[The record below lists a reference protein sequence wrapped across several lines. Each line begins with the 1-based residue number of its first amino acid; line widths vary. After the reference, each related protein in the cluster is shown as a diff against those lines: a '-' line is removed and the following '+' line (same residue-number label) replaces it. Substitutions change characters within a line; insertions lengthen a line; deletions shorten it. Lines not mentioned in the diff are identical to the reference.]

1 MNSQKKHHSAGIGR
15 ILLGALTLAVLT
27 VFAAPPQNAMSA
39 TAVGTTINNTVT
51 VTWTGGSNSAS
62 ATVDVI
68 IKESAPTLAFVSSVP
83 ASLVSVAEGAG
94 ITLNYTL
101 TSTSN
106 GDDSYDLSAPFT
118 DNSAVITTPT
128 ETVNGGT
135 TTVSLGAS
143 MALAD
148 VAVASTDIIIPGLAV
163 DHGLAS
169 GETVII
175 GGTSYTINS
184 VSDDG
189 TDTTLTL
196 DTAITITA
204 GTPIYER
211 LEFAVTFTSGTLQG
225 ANTTGDHDI
234 TTAAEVTGNAALNDQ
249 DARTVTV
256 TKAALDITKTAD
268 TATAQ
273 PGETITYKVV
283 VTNNGAADASS
294 VVITD
299 PLPAFTTY
307 EAGSAESSANA
318 AANYG
323 DAGNT
328 ALDDDTA
335 GAPDDGYDFGITTA
349 DEATYTVGTLAQG
362 SSIVLFF
369 QVTIDN

>member
-1 MNSQKKHHSAGIGR
+1 MKTGRTHYPAGIGR
-15 ILLGALTLAVLT
+15 ILLGVLALAVLT
-27 VFAAPPQNAMSA
+27 VFAASPRNAMAA
-39 TAVGTTINNTVT
+39 TAVGTAISNTVT
-51 VTWTGGSNSAS
+51 VTWTGGTNSAS
-62 ATVDVI
+62 ATVNVI

-83 ASLVSVAEGAG
+83 ASLASVAEAAA

-106 GDDSYDLSAPFT
+106 GDDSYDLSAPFA

-148 VAVASTDIIIPGLAV
+148 VTVANADITIPGLAV

-189 TDTTLTL
+189 NDTTLTL

-211 LEFAVTFTSGTLQG
+211 LEFTVTFTSGTLQG

-234 TTAAEVTGNAALNDQ
+234 TTTAIVTGNATLNGTDL
-249 DARTVTV
+249 RTVTV
-256 TKAALDITKTAD
+256 TKAALGITKAAD
-268 TATAQ
+268 VADAK
-273 PGETITYKVV
+273 PGDTITYKIV
-283 VTNNGAADASS
+283 VTNNGSADASS

-307 EAGSAESSANA
+307 VAGSAESSANA
-318 AANYG
+318 AATYG
-323 DAGNT
+323 AGNT

-335 GAPDDGYDFGITTA
+335 GTPDDGYDFGITTA

-362 SSIVLFF
+362 NSIVLFF

>member
-1 MNSQKKHHSAGIGR
+1 MKTGRTHYPAGIGR
-15 ILLGALTLAVLT
+15 ILLGVLALAVLT
-27 VFAAPPQNAMSA
+27 VFAAPPQNAMAA
-39 TAVGTTINNTVT
+39 TAVGTTISNTVT
-51 VTWTGGSNSAS
+51 VTWTGGTNSAS
-62 ATVDVI
+62 ATVNVI
-68 IKESAPTLAFVSSVP
+68 IQESAPTLAFVSSVP
-83 ASLVSVAEGAG
+83 ASLASVAEAAA

-106 GDDSYDLSAPFT
+106 GDDSYDLSAPFA

-128 ETVNGGT
+128 ATVNGGT

-148 VAVASTDIIIPGLAV
+148 VTVANTDIAIPGLAA

-175 GGTSYTINS
+175 GGTPYTINS

-196 DTAITITA
+196 DTAITIAA

-211 LEFAVTFTSGTLQG
+211 LEFTVTFTSGTLQG

-234 TTAAEVTGNAALNDQ
+234 TTTAIVTGNATLNGTDL
-249 DARTVTV
+249 RTVTV
-256 TKAALDITKTAD
+256 TKAALGITKAAD
-268 TATAQ
+268 VANAK
-273 PGETITYKVV
+273 PGDTITYKIV
-283 VTNNGAADASS
+283 VTNNGSADASS

-307 EAGSAESSANA
+307 VAGSAESSANA
-318 AANYG
+318 AATYG
-323 DAGNT
+323 AGNT